1 MSLKKQVKEQKA
13 DKIKLEEELAVS
25 KRTVKNTKFY
35 EMDQEIKL
43 YKDELIRLRY
53 LLEQAYSPGLISS
66 GAAMSEGAPSARPST
81 HALPFGNLPFMMGSG
96 QNQSQPAIHQ
106 TAGNTFKS
114 TSHTNFFPETQSN
127 LSHHIT
133 KTASQKNQD
142 ILH

>member
-96 QNQSQPAIHQ
+96 QN
-106 TAGNTFKS
+106 
-114 TSHTNFFPETQSN
+114 
-127 LSHHIT
+127 
-133 KTASQKNQD
+133 
-142 ILH
+142 

>member
-81 HALPFGNLPFMMGSG
+81 HALPASSFASTGALALRMRVGRVLPVGDYVLRHLREG
-96 QNQSQPAIHQ
+96 
-106 TAGNTFKS
+106 T
-114 TSHTNFFPETQSN
+114 TQ
-127 LSHHIT
+127 LMCTCTI
-133 KTASQKNQD
+133 
-142 ILH
+142 